1 MKPETMTTRR
11 GLNRPAKVFLGLLL
25 GANLCAPAA
34 AQTTSAESISNR
46 VLHCSQTADSEQRLT
61 CYDTLAA
68 TITTSK
74 DDFGARVDLPDA
86 LHAPSIAPPVA
97 STPRAQEKT
106 AKKINVELVRTE
118 QFGSGRTRFF
128 LANDQ
133 VWEQSEGGSVHIPNE
148 RDGRRNSVA
157 IRRGLMGTYLL
168 RVNGKGRSVRV
179 KRIQ

>member
-1 MKPETMTTRR
+1 MKPESMTSRR
-11 GLNRPAKVFLGLLL
+11 KLNRPAKVFLGLML
-25 GANLCAPAA
+25 GATVCVPAV
-34 AQTTSAESISNR
+34 AQTTSAESVTQR
-46 VLHCSQTADSEQRLT
+46 MLHCSQTADAELRLT

-68 TITTSK
+68 TITNSK
-74 DDFGARVDLPDA
+74 DDFGARVDLPDD

-148 RDGRRNSVA
+148 RDGRVNSVA

-179 KRIQ
+179 RRIQ